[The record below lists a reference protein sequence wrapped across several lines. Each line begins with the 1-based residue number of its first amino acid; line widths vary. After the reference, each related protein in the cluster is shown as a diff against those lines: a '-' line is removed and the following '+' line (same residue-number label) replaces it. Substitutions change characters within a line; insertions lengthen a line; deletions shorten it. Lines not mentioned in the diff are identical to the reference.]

1 MLIANII
8 AQDDVSVHDALQ
20 SHDLKNAI
28 LLLKSAWDILPINII
43 EKSWS
48 KILSWDDSE
57 FDEED
62 NTPLAELA
70 HQTETDAYRDE
81 MEETLQLLSKL
92 TPNCVLSIE
101 EIENWNADAFDET
114 DVDQTDSE
122 EDDGAVGNSVSVSYT
137 DAINAANVL
146 IKWSEQNA
154 DLTAKHMSN
163 LLQLRSDVVK
173 KQTLKPPKQTKLTTF
188 FTESNE

>member
-1 MLIANII
+1 M
-8 AQDDVSVHDALQ
+8 
-20 SHDLKNAI
+20 
-28 LLLKSAWDILPINII
+28 KSAWDVLPTSII

-48 KILSWDDSE
+48 KILNWDDGE

-62 NTPLAELA
+62 NVPLAELA
-70 HQTETDAYRDE
+70 QQIEIDAYRNE
-81 MEETLQLLSKL
+81 IEETLQLLSKL
-92 TPNCVLSIE
+92 TPNAVLSID

-114 DVDQTDSE
+114 DVDESDNE
-122 EDDGAVGNSVSVSYT
+122 EDDNAVQIPVSVSYT

-163 LLQLRSDVVK
+163 LLQLRSDIVK
-173 KQTLKPPKQTKLTTF
+173 KQILKPPKQTKLTTF
-188 FTESNE
+188 FTQSNK